1 MTKMHKLEDEADKLR
16 KEIAEKETKKRK
28 ALREWDRLQRESE
41 LAGLRTRLADESL
54 RKLEGDGIEGG
65 SGAAF

>member
-1 MTKMHKLEDEADKLR
+1 MTKMHKLEEDSEKLR

-28 ALREWDRLQRESE
+28 SLREWDRLQRESE
-41 LAGLRTRLADESL
+41 LAGLRTRLAEESL

-65 SGAAF
+65 GAAF